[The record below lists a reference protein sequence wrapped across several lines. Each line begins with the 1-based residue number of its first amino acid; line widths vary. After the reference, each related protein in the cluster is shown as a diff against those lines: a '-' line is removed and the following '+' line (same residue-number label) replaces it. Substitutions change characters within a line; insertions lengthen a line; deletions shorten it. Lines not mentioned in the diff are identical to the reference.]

1 MSKIRVFGVV
11 FAASAGIILAGSG
24 LASAADTGSAD
35 SGSASLSADAKA
47 NVADEGTGSSSALVD
62 LIKAISTGSGASK

>member
-24 LASAADTGSAD
+24 LASAADTGSA
-35 SGSASLSADAKA
+35 SLSADAKG
-47 NVADEGTGSSSALVD
+47 NVADKGTGSSDVLVD
-62 LIKAISTGSGASK
+62 LIKALNTGSGAAK